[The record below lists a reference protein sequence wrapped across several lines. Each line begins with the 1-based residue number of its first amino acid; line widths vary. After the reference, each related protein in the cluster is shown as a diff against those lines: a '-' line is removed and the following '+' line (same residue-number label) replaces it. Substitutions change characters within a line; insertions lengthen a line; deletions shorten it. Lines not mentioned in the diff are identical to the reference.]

1 MNPERFTWGS
11 FNPCSYVLAAHT
23 VRAAPR
29 HLAVSGVTP
38 RVERDCTHTK
48 DSGRLKLA
56 IFLRK
61 GRIPAIYPVTGT
73 CFALVAPLRRY
84 EKASGGYNTSMPGV
98 EYSPLVEAAKGA
110 LSGPAAGGVSTR
122 GSEPRVLLH
131 DLASCHT
138 AKCTAARIAALGM
151 EEVRLPVHCPDL
163 CVHDATFLGTVMNA
177 YNKACCEQRLSWEE
191 KQRFLI
197 SKVLD
202 TDPSPHIDRWVEYCR
217 PALRPKVAILSGA

>member
-1 MNPERFTWGS
+1 MCLQPTL
-11 FNPCSYVLAAHT
+11 YVRRLGIL
-23 VRAAPR
+23 P
-29 HLAVSGVTP
+29 VSGVTP

-110 LSGPAAGGVSTR
+110 LSGPAAGGVSN
-122 GSEPRVLLH
+122 ERV
-131 DLASCHT
+131 
-138 AKCTAARIAALGM
+138 
-151 EEVRLPVHCPDL
+151 
-163 CVHDATFLGTVMNA
+163 
-177 YNKACCEQRLSWEE
+177 
-191 KQRFLI
+191 
-197 SKVLD
+197 
-202 TDPSPHIDRWVEYCR
+202 
-217 PALRPKVAILSGA
+217 